1 MHFYIFLK
9 KFVVA
14 SVLGKHENRCTLTFF
29 QKWLVFK
36 GGREAKCKKVTSLKK
51 LDAISINV
59 NQNFE
64 TSFN

>member
-29 QKWLVFK
+29 QKWLVLK
-36 GGREAKCKKVTSLKK
+36 GGREANHVKKNSIIKLKTQEF
-51 LDAISINV
+51 AH
-59 NQNFE
+59 
-64 TSFN
+64 